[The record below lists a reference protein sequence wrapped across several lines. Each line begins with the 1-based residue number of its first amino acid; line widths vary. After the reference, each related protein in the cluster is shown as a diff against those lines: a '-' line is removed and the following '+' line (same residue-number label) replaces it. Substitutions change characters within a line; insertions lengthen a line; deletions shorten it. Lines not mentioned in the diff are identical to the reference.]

1 MSQNSDLPTP
11 RTATARAHVSS
22 ERLRQLAKWGDQSH
36 TDMEWLVILVEEV
49 GEVARS
55 IFENGEADYDEITQ
69 CSAVALAWME
79 DRIRDSAIINV

>member
-1 MSQNSDLPTP
+1 MPLNRHGRE
-11 RTATARAHVSS
+11 RTATEVIEA
-22 ERLRQLAKWGDQSH
+22 ERVRQLAKWGDQSH